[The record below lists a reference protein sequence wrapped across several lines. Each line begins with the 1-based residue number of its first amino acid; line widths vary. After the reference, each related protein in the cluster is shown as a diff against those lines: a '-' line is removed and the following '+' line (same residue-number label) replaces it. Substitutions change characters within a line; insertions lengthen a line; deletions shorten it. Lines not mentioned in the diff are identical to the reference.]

1 VRSEEHTSR
10 LFTTDLA
17 RKHAFQVGVDR
28 SPLVQSEQL
37 PDTNFKRA
45 IGNRI
50 LLEHR
55 FHHIGSEVPECSPI
69 KAGLVI
75 NLGEQYQ
82 VDRWIDGKF
91 YHDRIQRGDFTLFPS
106 GISYRVIWD
115 RPIELLMVGFE
126 PSLIEQTAL
135 ELNYLG
141 RLQFSG
147 NCDREI
153 LPQYKLNDLL
163 IYQIGL
169 ALKAELYAHGSID
182 SLYTE
187 SMVNTLLV
195 HLLKCHSS
203 QSNSATSTNGLPAF
217 TLDLVLEYI
226 HEHLA
231 ENISLAELAAIAQ
244 MSPHHFGNQ
253 FKRSIGQSPYR
264 YIMQQRLERAQ
275 ELLKNTNRSIVD
287 IATESG
293 FANQSHLTTLFSKHL
308 SITPKKYRQLL

>member
-17 RKHAFQVGVDR
+17 RKYAFQVGVDR

-50 LLEHR
+50 LFEHR
-55 FHHIGSEVPECSPI
+55 FHYIGSEVPECSPI

-115 RPIELLMVGFE
+115 RPIELLMLGFE

-135 ELNYLG
+135 ELKDMG

-147 NCDREI
+147 NYDREI

-169 ALKAELYAHGSID
+169 ALKAQLYTHGSID

-203 QSNSATSTNGLPAF
+203 RFDSATSTNGLPAF

-231 ENISLAELAAIAQ
+231 ENISL
-244 MSPHHFGNQ
+244 M
-253 FKRSIGQSPYR
+253 
-264 YIMQQRLERAQ
+264 
-275 ELLKNTNRSIVD
+275 D
-287 IATESG
+287 IES
-293 FANQSHLTTLFSKHL
+293 L
-308 SITPKKYRQLL
+308 